1 MNRSLTKIQKYDLED
16 SLIEIID
23 DIIKLMGTYAIQFMD
38 ALHILIV
45 ICLIQIQELLLT
57 T

>member
-23 DIIKLMGTYAIQFMD
+23 DIIKLMGTYDTVYGRFY
-38 ALHILIV
+38 
-45 ICLIQIQELLLT
+45 T
-57 T
+57 Y